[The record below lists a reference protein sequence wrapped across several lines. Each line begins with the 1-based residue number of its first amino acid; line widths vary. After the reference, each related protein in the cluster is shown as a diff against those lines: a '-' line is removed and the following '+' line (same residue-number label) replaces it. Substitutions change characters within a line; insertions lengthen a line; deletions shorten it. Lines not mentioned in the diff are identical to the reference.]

1 MIDGVDIIVT
11 ERLNIEV
18 KQKMDSENNL
28 ILAENLILLP
38 KLKYFNW
45 KFSKHY
51 NYISKMLLPSTIRKK
66 YIREMN
72 KYERELTEKH
82 IKAWLQVS
90 EKKIDYCL
98 ILNELNNTA
107 LDYLIR
113 KKVLKKIETL
123 AQNNVNWDIIVID
136 CCHHSEYHYTVG
148 KELVVP
154 GYVNTISSYMIN
166 YKGAT
171 KLLNDTFLKNVFH
184 YDEYLSLMMGT
195 HIRVEICELF
205 KTREKLLG
213 FEIW

>member
-90 EKKIDYCL
+90 EKKL
-98 ILNELNNTA
+98 
-107 LDYLIR
+107 
-113 KKVLKKIETL
+113 
-123 AQNNVNWDIIVID
+123 IIV
-136 CCHHSEYHYTVG
+136 
-148 KELVVP
+148 
-154 GYVNTISSYMIN
+154 
-166 YKGAT
+166 
-171 KLLNDTFLKNVFH
+171 
-184 YDEYLSLMMGT
+184 
-195 HIRVEICELF
+195 
-205 KTREKLLG
+205 
-213 FEIW
+213 